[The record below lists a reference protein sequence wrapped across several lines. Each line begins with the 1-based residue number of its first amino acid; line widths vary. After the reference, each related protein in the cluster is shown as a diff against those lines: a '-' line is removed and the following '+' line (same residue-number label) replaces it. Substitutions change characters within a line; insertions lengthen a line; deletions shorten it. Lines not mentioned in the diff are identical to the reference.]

1 MWYNKYIKERKE
13 VITMFKKIAFIMMAA
28 QKAQEM
34 TETEWKVWVMKAAKE
49 AGYTAEEIAEAL
61 FH

>member
-1 MWYNKYIKERKE
+1 
-13 VITMFKKIAFIMMAA
+13 MFKKIAFIMMAA